1 MGFFKKYFGLE
12 EEYEEEYYDDEPNVK
27 EERHERQD
35 RQDRQDRYEEP
46 KRPQRGAN
54 QNVVSIQSVQNG
66 KHPAKVVL
74 LEPRAYSEVQQIA
87 DHLLSKRAV
96 VINLQQVDYEH
107 AKRIVDFLSG
117 TTYAIG
123 GDIKKIGSSTF
134 LCTSDN
140 VDISGQISDLNIDF
154 ENSQKR
160 W

>member
-12 EEYEEEYYDDEPNVK
+12 EEYEEEYYEEEPK
-27 EERHERQD
+27 REERQ
-35 RQDRQDRYEEP
+35 EEP
-46 KRPQRGAN
+46 KRPQQRGGN
-54 QNVVSIQSVQNG
+54 QNVVSIQSVQTSKNS
-66 KHPAKVVL
+66 AKVIL

-87 DHLLSKRAV
+87 DQLLSKRAV

-140 VDISGQISDLNIDF
+140 MDISGQISDLNIDF
-154 ENSQKR
+154 EKSQKR

>member
-12 EEYEEEYYDDEPNVK
+12 EEYEEEYYEEEPGER
-27 EERHERQD
+27 EEKH
-35 RQDRQDRYEEP
+35 EEP
-46 KRPQRGAN
+46 KRAPRNGN
-54 QNVVSIQSVQNG
+54 QNVVSIQSVQNS

-87 DHLLSKRAV
+87 DNLLSKRAV

-123 GDIKKIGSSTF
+123 GDIKKIGTSTF

-154 ENSQKR
+154 EKSQKR